1 LRTFAAVVF
10 FLFSL
15 VFPQTVTAHIS
26 LLLHEAIGG
35 AGETT
40 SAGHAAIYFSN
51 ICGDQEQGLRPCQ
64 PGEPGVVIAAYP
76 DFGLV
81 RKYEWIAV
89 PLPFYLYGL
98 ANERD
103 IPLYSNGKVRT
114 LLRNS
119 YRANFLKDAIA
130 DTPTDAPRPTRWNQM
145 VGVIYS
151 RDVYAFTVATTK
163 DEDKRFVESF
173 NRRPN
178 EGHFSTMYA
187 NCADFA
193 AAVINT
199 YFPKTIHRDLLNDFT
214 MATPKATARQFALSF
229 ARRHPERSL
238 TIEKFS
244 QVPGPIH
251 RSFDNRNFSEQAFR
265 SRKYLITE
273 AILNQELLGAFVASY
288 YLTAYFDVNAQ
299 HKRFCTRRLRD
310 MQSVDQLPPTLPSSK
325 YVRGFLASEEPIGGL
340 ALGLASS
347 HTDRAR
353 TFADSNVWNR
363 YRTEFVPM
371 LDRAIANRY
380 FLDKREV
387 GTFFRDL
394 EMQSDPE
401 VTPEGLRL
409 RVKAYGKDTILRIGP
424 NNILAPDSDRMLAYK
439 LLLAVV
445 RADIESSEKNR
456 GPFDKFQANWE
467 LLLAAEKQ
475 NTEAAP
481 AYCQRRF
488 LDTPIVVPF
497 RKRLLTY
504 FLLATH

>member
-15 VFPQTVTAHIS
+15 AFPQIVAAHIS

-35 AGETT
+35 GGETT

-51 ICGDQEQGLRPCQ
+51 ICGGQELGLRPCK
-64 PGEPGVVIAAYP
+64 PGELGVVIASYP

-81 RKYEWIAV
+81 KKYEWMAV
-89 PLPFYLYGL
+89 PLPYYLYGL

-119 YRANFLKDAIA
+119 YRASFLKDAIA
-130 DTPTDAPRPTRWNQM
+130 ATPTDTPHPTRWNQM
-145 VGVIYS
+145 VGVVYN
-151 RDVYAFTVATTK
+151 RDVYALTVATTK
-163 DEDKRFVESF
+163 DEDQRFIESF

-187 NCADFA
+187 NCADFV
-193 AAVINT
+193 AAVLNT

-214 MATPKATARQFALSF
+214 MTTPKAVARQFTLGF

-238 TIEKFS
+238 AIEKFS

-299 HKRFCTRRLRD
+299 HKRLCTRQLRN
-310 MQSVDQLPPTLPSSK
+310 MQSTDQLPPPPASR
-325 YVRGFLASEEPIGGL
+325 YIRGFLASEEPIGGM
-340 ALGLASS
+340 ALGLVSS
-347 HTDRAR
+347 HSDRAR
-353 TFADSNVWNR
+353 TFADRNVWNK
-363 YRTEFVPM
+363 YRTEFTPM
-371 LDRAIANRY
+371 LDKAIANRY

-394 EMQSDPE
+394 EMQSEPE
-401 VTPEGLRL
+401 MTPDGLRL
-409 RVKAYGKDTILRIGP
+409 RVKSYGKDTTLGIGP
-424 NNILAPDSDRMLAYK
+424 SNILAPDSDRMLAYK

-445 RADIESSEKNR
+445 KADLDSSEKNR
-456 GPFDKFQANWE
+456 SPFDKFQANWE
-467 LLLAAEKQ
+467 LLMAAEKR

-481 AYCQRRF
+481 AYCQGRF
-488 LDTPIVVPF
+488 LNTPIVVPF
-497 RKRLLTY
+497 KKRLLNY
-504 FLLATH
+504 FLLVTH